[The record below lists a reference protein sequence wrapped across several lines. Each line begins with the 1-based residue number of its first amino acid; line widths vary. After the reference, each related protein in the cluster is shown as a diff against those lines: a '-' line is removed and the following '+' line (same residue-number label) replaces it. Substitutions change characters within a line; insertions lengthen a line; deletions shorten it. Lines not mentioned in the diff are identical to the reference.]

1 VPLFIFTS
9 AMNPPELN
17 ALHIVHVLSVLGL
30 TGATFYAFAGA
41 PESRKRVLMWSGI
54 ASLLVLLTGVRMWQA
69 EYHFHGA
76 WVVVKLVCWLGLSA
90 ISGIAYRRR
99 GATGLLMLITLSLLA
114 TALAMV
120 YMRPF

>member
-1 VPLFIFTS
+1 MGPQEFNT
-9 AMNPPELN
+9 
-17 ALHIVHVLSVLGL
+17 LHIIHVLAVLGL

-54 ASLLVLLTGVRMWQA
+54 ASAIVLLTGLRMWQA
-69 EYHFHGA
+69 VYDFHGG

-99 GATGLLMLITLSLLA
+99 GATGLLILITLVLLA

-120 YMRPF
+120 YVKPF

>member
-1 VPLFIFTS
+1 
-9 AMNPPELN
+9 MNPHELN
-17 ALHIVHVLSVLGL
+17 TLHILHVLSVLGL

-54 ASLLVLLTGVRMWQA
+54 ASLLVLLTGLRMWQA
-69 EYHFHGA
+69 LYGFHGA

-99 GATGLLMLITLSLLA
+99 GATGLLVLVTLALLA

-120 YMRPF
+120 YVRPF

>member
-1 VPLFIFTS
+1 
-9 AMNPPELN
+9 MNPSELN
-17 ALHIVHVLSVLGL
+17 ALHIIHVLSVLGL

-54 ASLLVLLTGVRMWQA
+54 ASLLVLATGIRLWQVL
-69 EYHFHGA
+69 HIQGG
-76 WVVVKLVCWLGLSA
+76 WIWVKLICWLGLSA

-99 GATGLLMLITLSLLA
+99 GATGLLMLITLALLA

-120 YMRPF
+120 YVRPF

>member
-1 VPLFIFTS
+1 
-9 AMNPPELN
+9 MNLQELTT
-17 ALHIVHVLSVLGL
+17 LHIIHVLAVLGL

-69 EYHFHGA
+69 EYNFHGG
-76 WVVVKLVCWLGLSA
+76 WVVVKLVCWLGISA
-90 ISGIAYRRR
+90 LSGIAYRRR
-99 GATGLLMLITLSLLA
+99 RVTGLLILLTLALLA

-120 YMRPF
+120 YVKPF

>member
-1 VPLFIFTS
+1 MTLQ
-9 AMNPPELN
+9 ELN
-17 ALHIVHVLSVLGL
+17 TLHIIHVLAVLGL

-54 ASLLVLLTGVRMWQA
+54 TSLLVLLTGVRMWQA
-69 EYHFHGA
+69 EYHFHGG

-99 GATGLLMLITLSLLA
+99 GATRLLMLITLVLLA

-120 YMRPF
+120 YVRPF

>member
-1 VPLFIFTS
+1 
-9 AMNPPELN
+9 MNPPELN
-17 ALHIVHVLSVLGL
+17 TLHVVHVLSVLGL

-41 PESRKRVLMWSGI
+41 PESRKRVLMWSGL

-69 EYHFHGA
+69 VYHFHGA
-76 WVVVKLVCWLGLSA
+76 WVIVKLVCWLGLSA

-99 GATGLLMLITLSLLA
+99 GAIGLLILITLVLLA

-120 YMRPF
+120 YVRPF

>member
-1 VPLFIFTS
+1 
-9 AMNPPELN
+9 MNPQELN
-17 ALHIVHVLSVLGL
+17 TLHIVHVLSVLGL

-69 EYHFHGA
+69 EYSFHGG
-76 WVVVKLVCWLGLSA
+76 WVWVKIVCWLGLSA

-99 GATGLLMLITLSLLA
+99 SAAGLLMLITLALLA

-120 YMRPF
+120 YVRPF